1 MEWPFKKALK
11 EAIKMNRVFKGIG
24 DGQMK
29 AIMDHGTR
37 QQFVQNELILKEGQ
51 KTGSLFL
58 VVDGLLQVKLENPA
72 ESNTPRRISD
82 VNLNT
87 LGPGDCFGEYSLI
100 DRQLVSAT
108 VQAKTNGILFAI
120 SETGFETLTRSDD
133 RLAGLIY
140 RNLLEV
146 LVERLRKKDQELD
159 DVLILH

>member
-1 MEWPFKKALK
+1 
-11 EAIKMNRVFKGIG
+11 MNRVFKGIG

-29 AIMDHGTR
+29 AIMDHGIR